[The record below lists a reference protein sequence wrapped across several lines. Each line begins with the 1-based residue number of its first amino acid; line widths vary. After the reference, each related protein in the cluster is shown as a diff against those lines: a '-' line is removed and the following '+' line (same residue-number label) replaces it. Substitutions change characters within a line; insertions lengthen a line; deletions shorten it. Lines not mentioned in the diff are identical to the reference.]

1 MYKFKYHKPTSLEES
16 INLFKEK
23 EFPKYLSGG
32 MTLIP
37 SMKQLLSAPTDLIDI
52 QDIKEL
58 REEGIDTDIIPWIDD
73 DKN

>member
-32 MTLIP
+32 MTPYTLDE
-37 SMKQLLSAPTDLIDI
+37 A
-52 QDIKEL
+52 
-58 REEGIDTDIIPWIDD
+58 IIIFSNRPH
-73 DKN
+73 